1 MAKIE
6 FVRPEK
12 NEDHPASVE
21 RVDVHVWG
29 FSGEHH
35 QVFEVAGGVNFNAQA
50 NIWIEI
56 IYSVGGVD
64 FFRTRNFLH
73 NSEAKASLDELNRSL
88 DHFVLGSFDSFGF
101 GDMLQG

>member
-6 FVRPEK
+6 FVQPEK
-12 NEDHPASVE
+12 DEDHPASAEQVE
-21 RVDVHVWG
+21 VRVWG
-29 FSGEHH
+29 LGGESY
-35 QVFEVAGGVNFNAQA
+35 QDFEVAGGANFNARA

-73 NSEAKASLDELNRSL
+73 NSQAEISHDELKADLER
-88 DHFVLGSFDSFGF
+88 FTRGE
-101 GDMLQG
+101 